1 LENGPGKLGRIR
13 QAAEAFVP
21 RFKAPFAGVHLA
33 DTLTNSHHMF
43 PEQNNL
49 SVFLVIASEH
59 AGDGGL
65 RHQ

>member
-1 LENGPGKLGRIR
+1 MVRASLAGSAGLLKPSFLGLRLR
-13 QAAEAFVP
+13 SP
-21 RFKAPFAGVHLA
+21 GVHLA

-49 SVFLVIASEH
+49 SVFLVISSEH